1 MYYQNYEDYMRS
13 VLGYPMT
20 NELYANQ
27 TFQNCVCQNS
37 RELEE
42 MYPEIYRILNPIVC
56 DVCNK
61 CNRQQVNKDVLESMV
76 NEVSQRIELN
86 NEISIKINIDNRTA
100 EKEVV
105 DNRASKIN
113 SYKSAVDEQSRK
125 VQETQNRQR
134 RPQNPLLNDLIRILL
149 LNQLLGGG
157 FPTRPPRPPR
167 PPFPGEP
174 GRPPFPG
181 NPGMPPRPREYN
193 EYF

>member
-27 TFQNCVCQNS
+27 TFTNCASCSNQNS

-42 MYPEIYRILNPIVC
+42 LYPQIYRILNPIVC

-61 CNRQQVNKDVLESMV
+61 CTKPVNRDILESMV
-76 NEVSQRIELN
+76 NEVANRVELN
-86 NEISIKINIDNRTA
+86 NEVSIKINIDNRTTD
-100 EKEVV
+100 KEVI
-105 DNRASKIN
+105 DNRTSRIN
-113 SYKSAVDEQSRK
+113 SSKSTVDEQSRK
-125 VQETQNRQR
+125 VQEPQNRQR

-149 LNQLLGGG
+149 LNQLLGIG
-157 FPTRPPRPPR
+157 FPIRPPR
-167 PPFPGEP
+167 PPFPGGP

-193 EYF
+193 EYY